1 MRIFQDKN
9 IVLGVTGSIAA
20 YKAAALASQ
29 LHQWGAHVRVG
40 MTPAATRF
48 VGPLTFESLTG
59 FPVATDVLSLG
70 ADSSIEHVRLA
81 KDADLLVIAPATANT
96 IARLAHGMADEVLS
110 AIALDTRAPILIA
123 PAMETGMWEHAA
135 TQENV
140 ARLRERGV
148 LFVEPG
154 IGHLASGAL
163 GRGRLADNDQIIA
176 AMRSIF
182 GRNGD
187 LVGRR
192 VVVSAGGTREAIDP
206 VRFIS
211 NQSSGR
217 MGFAL
222 AEEALQR
229 GAEVELITTVATEAP
244 IGARITRVVTTSEL
258 YQAVLERTCEAD
270 VLVMAAAPA
279 DFRPVHA
286 ADKKIKKEQS
296 EKFSIEMVRNSDVL
310 EAVARRREVEPCS
323 GPRVT
328 VGFAAETD
336 SLIDNARS
344 KLERKRLD
352 LIVANPVP
360 QTFGS
365 DQIQATL
372 LDALGEVIELDPMP
386 KEQLARIIFDRIEPR
401 LR

>member
-9 IVLGVTGSIAA
+9 IVLGITGSIAA
-20 YKAAALASQ
+20 YKAVALASQ
-29 LHQWGAHVRVG
+29 LHQWGARVRVA
-40 MTPAATRF
+40 MTPAATHF

-70 ADSSIEHVRLA
+70 PDSSIEHVRLA

-96 IARLAHGMADEVLS
+96 IARLASGLADDVIS

-123 PAMETGMWEHAA
+123 PAMETGMWENPA

-140 ARLRERGV
+140 NRLRDRGV

-154 IGHLASGAL
+154 TGHLASGAS
-163 GRGRLADNDQIIA
+163 GPGRLADNERIFS

-182 GRNGD
+182 GRYGD

-192 VVVSAGGTREAIDP
+192 VVVSSGGTSEAIDP
-206 VRFIS
+206 VRFIT
-211 NQSSGR
+211 NHSSGR

-222 AEEALQR
+222 AEEALLR
-229 GAEVELITTVATEAP
+229 GADVELITTVTSGAP
-244 IGARITRVVTTSEL
+244 IGARITRVETTGEL
-258 YQAVLERTCEAD
+258 YQAVLDRTCDSD
-270 VLVMAAAPA
+270 VLIMAAAPA
-279 DFRPVHA
+279 DFRPVRA
-286 ADKKIKKEQS
+286 AEKKIKKEQS
-296 EKFSIEMVRNSDVL
+296 EKFSVEMIRNPDVL
-310 EAVARRREVEPCS
+310 EAVARRREQDPCA

-386 KEQLARIIFDRIEPR
+386 KGQLARIIFDRIEPR